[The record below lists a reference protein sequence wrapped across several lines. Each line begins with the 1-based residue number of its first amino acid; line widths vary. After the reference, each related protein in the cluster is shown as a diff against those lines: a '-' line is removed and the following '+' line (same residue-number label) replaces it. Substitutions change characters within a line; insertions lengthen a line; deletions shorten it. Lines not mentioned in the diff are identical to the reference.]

1 MKATRTITRWLTRIA
16 PVLPLLLLLSPA
28 APAPLQAE
36 EIIDWTPD
44 SVLSRVLDPQST
56 GAASAFNAHNNRIQ
70 LFGIT
75 PGFLSDPVGL
85 ADPSDSPAAAADQ
98 GPDWL
103 QVTAGTDNPF
113 FDLRNPGDPG
123 GVGFYKLHTQVQL
136 VDSPNTG
143 CAVTVQAVTP
153 AGREADGVEDG
164 PTVVSPAVSLFHA
177 LDDGT
182 AIQGFVGK
190 NVNLNSRWSG
200 QLNQSVRYGMAVQRP
215 LLPAGPNGDANF
227 YVFCE
232 ALGRYHYEAAANPGP
247 LSNLDVLP
255 GVHYRLAPN
264 WWMSGG
270 YIVPVTTARPDT
282 NHWQITCSFQ
292 F

>member
-1 MKATRTITRWLTRIA
+1 MISTKTITAWLIRIA
-16 PVLPLLLLLSPA
+16 PALPFLLLLA
-28 APAPLQAE
+28 ASALQAE
-36 EIIDWTPD
+36 EIIDWTHETLWPSQLD
-44 SVLSRVLDPQST
+44 AGPNSV
-56 GAASAFNAHNNRIQ
+56 ASATNGHSNRIQ

-85 ADPSDSPAAAADQ
+85 ADPSDPPAAADDS

-103 QVTAGTDNPF
+103 QVTAGNDNPF
-113 FDLRNPGDPG
+113 FDLRTPGDPG
-123 GVGFYKLHTQVQL
+123 GIGFYKLHTQVQL
-136 VDSPNTG
+136 FDSPNTG
-143 CAVTVQAVTP
+143 CTIAVQAVTP
-153 AGREADGVEDG
+153 AGRESDGVDDG
-164 PTVVSPAVSLFHA
+164 STVVSPAFSLFHS

-190 NVNLNSRWSG
+190 NVNVGSHWSG

-227 YVFCE
+227 YVFME
-232 ALGRYHYEAAANPGP
+232 ALGHYRYDAGSNPGSP
-247 LSNLDVLP
+247 NTVDVLP

-270 YIVPVTTARPDT
+270 YIVPVTPAKTDA
-282 NHWQITCSFQ
+282 NCWQITCSFQ

>member
-1 MKATRTITRWLTRIA
+1 MTATRTITRWLVWTA
-16 PVLPLLLLLSPA
+16 PGLTFLLLLSPG

-36 EIIDWTPD
+36 EAIDWTHDP
-44 SVLSRVLDPQST
+44 VLSRALDPQSN
-56 GAASAFNAHNNRIQ
+56 GAASILNARNHRIP

-85 ADPSDSPAAAADQ
+85 ADPNEAPSAAEDPA
-98 GPDWL
+98 PDWL
-103 QVTAGTDNPF
+103 QVTAGNDNPF

-123 GVGFYKLHTQVQL
+123 GVGFYKVLTQMQL
-136 VDSPNTG
+136 FDSPHTG
-143 CAVTVQAVTP
+143 CAIAVQTVTP
-153 AGREADGVEDG
+153 AGREFDGVEDG
-164 PTVVSPAVSLFHA
+164 PTVVSPALSLFHA

-190 NVNLNSRWSG
+190 NVNVNPRWTS
-200 QLNQSVRYGMAVQRP
+200 QLHQSVHYGMAVQRP
-215 LLPAGPNGDANF
+215 LLPVGPNGDGNF
-227 YVFCE
+227 YIFLE
-232 ALGRYHYEAAANPGP
+232 ALGRYHYEAVANPGP
-247 LSNLDVLP
+247 LSNWEVLP
-255 GVHYRLAPN
+255 GVHWRLAPN

-270 YIVPVTTARPDT
+270 LIVPVTTARPDT

>member
-1 MKATRTITRWLTRIA
+1 MTLAKTITSYLTC
-16 PVLPLLLLLSPA
+16 LLLASPA
-28 APAPLQAE
+28 LLRAE
-36 EIIDWTPD
+36 EIIDWTHEPLWPREID
-44 SVLSRVLDPQST
+44 FTPNGTVNNRP
-56 GAASAFNAHNNRIQ
+56 NRIQ

-85 ADPSDSPAAAADQ
+85 SDPSDPPTPADDS

-103 QVTAGTDNPF
+103 QITAGNDNPF
-113 FDLRNPGDPG
+113 FDLRSPGDPG
-123 GVGFYKLHTQVQL
+123 GVGFYKLHTQMQL
-136 VDSPNTG
+136 FDSPNTG
-143 CAVTVQAVTP
+143 CTIAVQAVTP
-153 AGREADGVEDG
+153 AGRESDGVEDG
-164 PTVVSPAVSLFHA
+164 ATVVSPTVSLFHS

-190 NVNLNSRWSG
+190 NVNVNSRWSG
-200 QLNQSVRYGMAVQRP
+200 QLDQSVRYGMAVQRP

-227 YVFCE
+227 FVFLE
-232 ALGRYHYEAAANPGP
+232 ALGHYHYDATSSPG
-247 LSNLDVLP
+247 SATNVDVLP

-270 YIVPVTTARPDT
+270 FVVPVTSTQSNV

>member
-1 MKATRTITRWLTRIA
+1 MILTKTITRWLIRTA
-16 PVLPLLLLLSPA
+16 PGLTFLLLL
-28 APAPLQAE
+28 APALQAE
-36 EIIDWTPD
+36 EIIDWTHEP
-44 SVLSRVLDPQST
+44 LWPRELDLGPNS
-56 GAASAFNAHNNRIQ
+56 AASAFTTHNNHIQ

-85 ADPSDSPAAAADQ
+85 ADPTDPPVAADDS

-103 QVTAGTDNPF
+103 QVTAGNDNPF
-113 FDLRNPGDPG
+113 FDLRRPGDPG
-123 GVGFYKLHTQVQL
+123 GIGFYKLHTQVQL

-143 CAVTVQAVTP
+143 CTVALQAVTP
-153 AGREADGVEDG
+153 AGRESDGVDDG
-164 PTVVSPAVSLFHA
+164 QTVVSPALSLFHS

-190 NVNLNSRWSG
+190 NVNVGSHWSG

-227 YVFCE
+227 YVFME
-232 ALGRYHYEAAANPGP
+232 ALGHYRYDIVSNPGSP
-247 LSNLDVLP
+247 NAVDVLP

-270 YIVPVTTARPDT
+270 YIVPVTTAKPDT